1 MAGHLSKGKTERVA
15 RMRATSASVTPFT
28 SALLVQLRA
37 PGKSRAFSLPRRLGA
52 PVVPARKQALLFPF
66 LLSFPALSR
75 LWSGSLHGFTEGES
89 HGENRIKAGSNPV
102 KKLALQEENP

>member
-66 LLSFPALSR
+66 LLSFPACHAFGAVLSMA
-75 LWSGSLHGFTEGES
+75 SL
-89 HGENRIKAGSNPV
+89 RVKAMERT
-102 KKLALQEENP
+102 A